1 MDVPQQTING
11 NLTKIDKEPCKVIN
25 SSDTPEQWK
34 KVHWKSK
41 QKKKV
46 IFLDG
51 LGKILV
57 WKIFY
62 RKRERKKDASKLLD
76 LKVQI

>member
-25 SSDTPEQWK
+25 SSDTPQQWK

-41 QKKKV
+41 QKK
-46 IFLDG
+46 IFN
-51 LGKILV
+51 
-57 WKIFY
+57 